1 MKSVLKRSPLGKG
14 LDVLLPEDSGASSSI
29 SEIEV
34 EKIFPNPDQPRQ
46 YFEDEALN
54 ELADSIRSI
63 GLVQPITVKDMG
75 NDSYMI
81 ISGERR
87 WRASKLAQVS
97 SLPAYIVKA
106 DDEQVM
112 EMALIE
118 NIQRE
123 DLNSIEIAL
132 AYKRLLE
139 VEGATQE
146 SVAQKV
152 GKKRTTVS
160 NYIRLLRL
168 PAEVQL
174 GITEKKIDMGH
185 ARALLALESPAEQ
198 LRLYQKIVQEGL
210 SVREVERLASGKESF
225 TTTPNEKKAG
235 CKVHESSR
243 ELIEVYKPLTQEL
256 SRFFGT
262 EVKLSRKRTGQGQ
275 LTLSFASEEELIRIC
290 QILEKIP
297 R

>member
-97 SLPAYIVKA
+97 SLPAYVVKA

-146 SVAQKV
+146 SVAHKV

-185 ARALLALESPAEQ
+185 ARALLALETPAEQ

-225 TTTPNEKKAG
+225 TSTPNEKKAG
-235 CKVHESSR
+235 HKVHESSR

-275 LTLSFASEEELIRIC
+275 LTLSFANEEELIRIC